1 MGGMSMPEP
10 TATEVNPTTQNPV
23 NWTYKIRKHKSLIK
37 APQKDANGQPLYK
50 DGVPVIKA
58 FMMFRYR
65 LVLHSEKYGA
75 VIEYNINKP
84 NRAKIVPFF
93 SHRENKKQYMAGAM
107 KTHLLERFAPAE
119 ADKIV
124 KECLAAVGG

>member
-10 TATEVNPTTQNPV
+10 TATENPTTQNPV
-23 NWTYKIRKHKSLIK
+23 NWTYKIREHKSLIK
-37 APQKDANGQPLYK
+37 APQKDANGNPLYK
-50 DGVPVIKA
+50 DGKPVIKA

-84 NRAKIVPFF
+84 NRAKKVPFF
-93 SHRENKKQYMAGAM
+93 SHRENKKQFMPVAM
-107 KTHLLERFAPAE
+107 QRHLVGRFTAVE
-119 ADKIV
+119 AQQIV